1 MHTPENKPNKRAP
14 GMKRSASPH
23 SSTHQKRLLQSAA
36 AALEIGQ
43 LAVTHPTTDRVL
55 EHVCHALRRHLGYEL
70 VWAASGLKPDGA
82 FARFAWCGSGMLDPD
97 LLDPTTPG
105 KESILAPFFQCLRSR
120 APIVSRGLNAGSG
133 GRFDRSAHRQS
144 RLSSAAALP
153 LEYRGRLMGALVVY
167 TADTDAF
174 SEDELRVLERI
185 AETVAAA
192 LVHAEEHSLSRHTQT
207 ELLRLATAVEQAA
220 EAVVITDPL
229 GNIQYVNPAFEK
241 ITGYSKSEVLGQN
254 PRLLKSGKHPL
265 EFYQELWGTIT
276 SGKVW
281 KGSFINKR
289 KDGSLYE
296 EQATI
301 APVFDDAGS
310 IINFIAIKQDVTER
324 NRAEAALRESQRQ
337 LATLISSLPGMVYRC
352 KPDENWTMEFVSEG
366 AQALTEY
373 APEDLIGNRK
383 IAFAQLILDE
393 DRPYVSHTV
402 HAAIAERR
410 PFQVSYRIRTATG
423 QIKWVWEQGQPVLD
437 EQGAVVALEGYIFD
451 NTKRKQAEAAIA
463 TEATRRRIMMDSS
476 RDGIVVLDGTGRA
489 IETNPA
495 FARMLRYTPEEV
507 LQLHVWDWDAQ
518 WSKEHL
524 CRMAAEVDAVGHHF
538 ETKHR
543 RKDGSIL
550 DVEVNTNAVFI
561 NGTKH
566 IFCIVRDIT
575 DRKRRE
581 QELAEIARQ
590 WQTTFDAT
598 NDAIW
603 ILDPDRRI
611 IRSNRTA
618 ALISG
623 CTPEQAHHR
632 HCWELMHGTDA
643 PPENCPFIR
652 AMASRCRESIELKTD
667 GHWFEITVDPILD
680 SHGKFIGAV
689 HIATDVTQ
697 RKQLEAQ
704 LLRAQRLEAI
714 GALASGVAH
723 DLNNILSPILMAIPM
738 LRDSTTDP
746 EALEILRTM
755 ECCAERGAG
764 IVKQLLTF
772 ARGRPGAFT
781 VVSPKHIIQ
790 EVAALARETFPRT
803 IQTRVVIPEQ
813 IWPIMADPVQVHQA
827 LTNLCVNSRDAMPQ
841 GGTLCLELANE
852 AVDEMFASM
861 VPGAKP
867 GFYVR
872 ISVIDTGVGIPP
884 EHLDKVFDPFFT
896 TKEEGKGTGLG
907 LATVQ
912 NIMRGHGGFVRLRSK
927 PNAGTQVDL
936 YFPAAPQAQPADL
949 HPAPKTPP
957 QGNGQLVLI
966 VDDEASNREL
976 IKRVL
981 EKNGYATL
989 VAATGY
995 EAVAIYSEWQP
1006 KIHAVITDIMMPGMQ
1021 GTTLIDTVRNLNP
1034 HVPILAI
1041 TGMTELAKFS
1051 LREQPGCMEVLLKP
1065 FDAFQLLT
1073 TLHKL
1078 ISHMHISRCARLD

>member
-1 MHTPENKPNKRAP
+1 MHTPENIPNRSVRTP
-14 GMKRSASPH
+14 NRSASLH
-23 SSTHQKRLLQSAA
+23 AGTHYHRLKQTAA
-36 AALEIGQ
+36 AALEIGR
-43 LAVTHPTTDRVL
+43 VSVSHPKTDRLL
-55 EHVCHALRRHLGYEL
+55 EDVCHALRKHLGYEL
-70 VWAASGLKPDGA
+70 VWIATGPHPDGA
-82 FARFAWCGSGMLDPD
+82 FPRFAWCGSG
-97 LLDPTTPG
+97 LLDPEQLNPNTAGAT
-105 KESILAPFFQCLRSR
+105 SILAPVFMCLRSGTK
-120 APIVSRGLNAGSG
+120 IVSRNLDTEPCAPADKSARQQPRLGAAAAFPLEHR
-133 GRFDRSAHRQS
+133 GRFV
-144 RLSSAAALP
+144 
-153 LEYRGRLMGALVVY
+153 GALAVY
-167 TADTDAF
+167 SADTNAF
-174 SEDELRVLERI
+174 DDDELEALEHM
-185 AETVAAA
+185 AQVVAVA
-192 LVHAEEHSLSRHTQT
+192 LVHAEEHSLSRHTQA

-265 EFYQELWGTIT
+265 EFYQELWQTII
-276 SGKVW
+276 SGRVW
-281 KGSFINKR
+281 KGNFINKR

-301 APVFDDAGS
+301 APVFDDSGR
-310 IINFIAIKQDVTER
+310 ITNFIAIKQDVTDR

-337 LATLISSLPGMVYRC
+337 LATLISNLPGMVYRC
-352 KPDENWTMEFVSEG
+352 KPDENWAMEFVSEG
-366 AQALTEY
+366 ARALTEY

-383 IAFAQLILDE
+383 IAFAQLILEE
-393 DRPYVSHTV
+393 DRSDVSRSVHT
-402 HAAIAERR
+402 AIAERR
-410 PFQVSYRIRTATG
+410 PFQISYRIRTATG

-437 EQGAVVALEGYIFD
+437 EHGAVVALEGYIFD

-476 RDGIVVLDGTGRA
+476 RDGIVVLDANGRA

-495 FARMLRYTPEEV
+495 FARMLGYTPEEV

-518 WSKEHL
+518 WPEEHI
-524 CRMAAEVDAVGHHF
+524 RGMAADVDAVGHHF

-550 DVEVNTNAVFI
+550 HVEVNTNAVFI
-561 NGTKH
+561 NGAKH
-566 IFCIVRDIT
+566 IFCVVRDIT
-575 DRKRRE
+575 ERKRRE

-611 IRSNRTA
+611 VRSNRTA
-618 ALISG
+618 ALIAG
-623 CTPEQAHHR
+623 CTPEQMAHK

-643 PPENCPFIR
+643 PPENCPFLR
-652 AMASRCRESIELKTD
+652 AMASLRRETVELKTD

-680 SHGKFIGAV
+680 RDGAFIGAV

-723 DLNNILSPILMAIPM
+723 DLNNILSPILMAVPM
-738 LRDSTTDP
+738 LRESTTDP
-746 EALEILRTM
+746 EALEILKTV
-755 ECCAERGAG
+755 ESCAERGAG

-781 VVSPKHIIQ
+781 AVSPKHIIQ
-790 EVAALARETFPRT
+790 EIAALTRETFPKT
-803 IQTRVVIPEQ
+803 IQTRVSMPEQ
-813 IWPIMADPVQVHQA
+813 LWPIMADPVQVHQA
-827 LTNLCVNSRDAMPQ
+827 LTNLCVNARDAMPQ
-841 GGTLCLELANE
+841 GGTLRLELANE
-852 AVDEMFASM
+852 SVDEMFASM

-867 GFYVR
+867 GPYVR
-872 ISVIDTGVGIPP
+872 MSVIDTGVGIPP

-912 NIMRGHGGFVRLRSK
+912 NIMRGHGGFVRLTSK
-927 PNAGTQVDL
+927 PGAGTQVDL

-981 EKNGYATL
+981 EKNGYTTL

-995 EAVAIYSEWQP
+995 EAIAIYSEWQP
-1006 KIHAVITDIMMPGMQ
+1006 QIRAVITDIMMPGMQ
-1021 GTTLIDTVRNLNP
+1021 GTTLIDAVRNLNP

-1041 TGMTELAKFS
+1041 TGMTELAKLS
-1051 LREQPGCMEVLLKP
+1051 IREQPGSMEVLLKP
-1065 FDAFQLLT
+1065 FDAFQLLS
-1073 TLHKL
+1073 TLHRVISQIR
-1078 ISHMHISRCARLD
+1078 ISHPVRSK